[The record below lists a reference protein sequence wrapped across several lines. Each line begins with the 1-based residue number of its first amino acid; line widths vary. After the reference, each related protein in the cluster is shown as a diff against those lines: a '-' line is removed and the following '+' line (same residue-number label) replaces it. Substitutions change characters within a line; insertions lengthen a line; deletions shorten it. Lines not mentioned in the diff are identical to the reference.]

1 MLSLS
6 IKSPANRYFPPV
18 PQTQPVKLERVTAQ
32 TIETRTGEAIRRL
45 QIAVSDSYDNIC
57 VFSVYWQSDD
67 TGAADSSL
75 FIHALSQ
82 LRFRNIQ
89 LATYQRSLSKAN
101 HKFGSEVVNRAK
113 SQSGGRKLFILHY
126 AGHASPGST
135 SDLLLI
141 TPEFRQKRDDG
152 PHVDMH
158 PI

>member
-1 MLSLS
+1 MLSL
-6 IKSPANRYFPPV
+6 SPANRYFPPV

-32 TIETRTGEAIRRL
+32 TIETRIGEAIRRL
-45 QIAVSDSYDNIC
+45 QNAVSDSYDNIC

-75 FIHALSQ
+75 FIHTHSQ

-89 LATYQRSLSKAN
+89 LATYQRSLSTAN

-113 SQSGGRKLFILHY
+113 SQSGSRKLFILHY

-141 TPEFRQKRDDG
+141 TPEFC
-152 PHVDMH
+152 
-158 PI
+158 